1 MPAFGVIQSAAVA
14 RMTDW
19 KLDPMAAT
27 TVTRLGRFGPYLFIV
42 PVTTAIGALAST
54 LAGSVAVVA
63 IGAVIGL
70 GWGVLVG
77 RIAGWLSR
85 REDRD
90 LKLANRSMLLAV
102 LAATTLF
109 GGSLFAMMLYSA
121 ASSAPEIVLFLM
133 RPPMKGG
140 FTFFLIFNTL
150 MEWLVIPA
158 AVYLNWHLSQRR
170 ILIVAGALLYYAAR
184 VWTYLYFVPNIFE
197 FMATSTGGPLS
208 AELVNRVTR
217 WVNLS
222 WVRTTIDGL
231 TAVLFLV
238 AASKAGALRSR
249 V

>member
-1 MPAFGVIQSAAVA
+1 
-14 RMTDW
+14 
-19 KLDPMAAT
+19 MAAT

-77 RIAGWLSR
+77 RIAGWLSQ

-158 AVYLNWHLSQRR
+158 AVYFNWHLSQRR

-197 FMATSTGGPLS
+197 FMATSTDGPLS
-208 AELVNRVTR
+208 QRACASVSPRIFVAKVCRLDACGRSHNRGSDCSYEARPVRASCNSTR
-217 WVNLS
+217 
-222 WVRTTIDGL
+222 
-231 TAVLFLV
+231 
-238 AASKAGALRSR
+238 
-249 V
+249 